1 MMLPVCLKRF
11 EYYSQF
17 RDCTK
22 YSYNGIYIT
31 PIFKFESDA
40 TNDASNYRAI
50 VWESYYFQF

>member
-22 YSYNGIYIT
+22 YLVQRYLYN
-31 PIFKFESDA
+31 
-40 TNDASNYRAI
+40 SNI
-50 VWESYYFQF
+50 